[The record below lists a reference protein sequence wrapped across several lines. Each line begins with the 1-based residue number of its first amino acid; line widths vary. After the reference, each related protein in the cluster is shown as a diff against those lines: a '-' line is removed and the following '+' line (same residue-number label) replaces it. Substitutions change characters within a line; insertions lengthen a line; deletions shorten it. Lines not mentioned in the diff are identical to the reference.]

1 MRFLYPTYQVFLT
14 AVVALLLMAVLTPI
28 LITFL
33 QRRRVGQVIRVDG
46 PPGHLRKE
54 GTPTMGGLLILLIVG
69 STYLVLAPRSLFG
82 ILAFLSI
89 LSFGLLGLVDDYIKV
104 KNSRSLGI
112 RARTKLI
119 WEFLIAVALGV
130 GAVNLAGLSTALA
143 VPFTRWSLPLGD
155 FGFTLSLGQ
164 SKIFFPVLY
173 LVLIYIIFTA
183 TTNSVNLTD
192 GLDGL
197 AAGTV
202 AICMLAYAGIA
213 FREDLLELAVLAA
226 AVGGACV
233 GFLWYNSYPAE
244 IFMGDT
250 GSLSLGA
257 AISTLAIFT
266 KTELLLVLIGAVYV
280 AEALSVIGQVA
291 VYKWAGHRLFK
302 MAPLHHHFEI
312 SGWSETKIMV
322 RFWILCGVAAGA
334 GFAVYFV
341 STI

>member
-1 MRFLYPTYQVFLT
+1 MRFLFPTYQVFLT
-14 AVVALLLMAVLTPI
+14 AVVALVLMAVLTPI

-33 QRRRVGQVIRVDG
+33 HRRHVGQVIRVDG

-54 GTPTMGGLLILLIVG
+54 GTPTMGGLLLLLVVG
-69 STYLVLAPRSLFG
+69 STYLVFAPGSLLGLLAFLA
-82 ILAFLSI
+82 ILAFGI
-89 LSFGLLGLVDDYIKV
+89 LGLVDDYTMVI
-104 KNSRSLGI
+104 NARSLGL
-112 RARTKLI
+112 RARTKLVC
-119 WEFLIAVALGV
+119 ELLISIALGL
-130 GAVNLAGLSTALA
+130 ALVNLSDFSTSLTVPGTSWSISLAGLGFSLPVGGTEIA
-143 VPFTRWSLPLGD
+143 VP
-155 FGFTLSLGQ
+155 
-164 SKIFFPVLY
+164 ILY
-173 LVLIYIIFTA
+173 LAFIFLIFTA

-233 GFLWYNSYPAE
+233 GFLWYNSHPAE

-250 GSLSLGA
+250 GALSLGA
-257 AISTLAIFT
+257 AIATLAVFT
-266 KTELLLVLIGAVYV
+266 KTELFLLIIGGIYV
-280 AEALSVIGQVA
+280 VEALSVITQV
-291 VYKWAGHRLFK
+291 VGFRWSGRRIFK

-312 SGWSETKIMV
+312 VGWSETKIMV
-322 RFWILCGVAAGA
+322 RFWIVCGVLAGA